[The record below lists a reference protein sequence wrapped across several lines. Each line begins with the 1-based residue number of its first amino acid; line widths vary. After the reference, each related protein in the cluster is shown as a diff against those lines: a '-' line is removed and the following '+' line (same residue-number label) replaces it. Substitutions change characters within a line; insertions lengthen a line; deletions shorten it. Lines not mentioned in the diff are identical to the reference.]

1 MNGYSELRLNCIAR
15 REVARPMRHAVAAF
29 LAATGCGDQETSND
43 ILTAVGEALANAVEH
58 AYDGVDENEVEL
70 FARIERGD
78 TLAVDVFDRGSFIN
92 RAPRAGRGF
101 GMRIVEAIAQA
112 VTINVDNGTHVRMIF
127 NVPPNR
133 KDDASYEA
141 TG

>member
-1 MNGYSELRLNCIAR
+1 MTGYSELRLNCIAR

-29 LAATGCGDQETSND
+29 LAATGCGDQETSDD

-58 AYDGVDENEVEL
+58 AYDGVEENAVEL
-70 FARIERGD
+70 FARLEND
-78 TLAVDVFDRGSFIN
+78 HTLAVDVFDRGTFID

-127 NVPPNR
+127 NVPHNR
-133 KDDASYEA
+133 EDVAS
-141 TG
+141 

>member
-1 MNGYSELRLNCIAR
+1 MTGFSELRINCIAR
-15 REVARPMRHAVAAF
+15 REAARPMRHAVAAF
-29 LAATGCGDQETSND
+29 LTAAGYGDQETTDD
-43 ILTAVGEALANAVEH
+43 ILTAIGEALANAIEH
-58 AYDGVDENEVEL
+58 AYDGVEDNEVEL
-70 FARIERGD
+70 FARLEHDD
-78 TLAVDVFDRGSFIN
+78 TLAVDVFDRGTFIN

-127 NVPPNR
+127 NVPHNR
-133 KDDASYEA
+133 KDVASYEA